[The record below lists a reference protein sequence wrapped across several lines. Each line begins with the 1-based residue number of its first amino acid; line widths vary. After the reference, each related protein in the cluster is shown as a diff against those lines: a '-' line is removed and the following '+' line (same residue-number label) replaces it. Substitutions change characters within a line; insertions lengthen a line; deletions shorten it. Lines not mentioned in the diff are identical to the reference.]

1 MINDTIDRGHLQ
13 VLIDLSEVPIMNSS
27 GLGSLIATMKAV
39 EAASGEIVLMGVNDR
54 LINLLRITKLLNV
67 FKIFDLKDEAL
78 NHLTSWDKFY

>member
-27 GLGSLIATMKAV
+27 GLGPLIAATMKAV

-67 FKIFDLKDEAL
+67 FKIFDLEDEAL
-78 NHLTSWDKFY
+78 NHLTS

>member
-27 GLGSLIATMKAV
+27 GLGPLIAATMKAV
-39 EAASGEIVLMGVNDR
+39 EGASGEIVLMGVNDR

-67 FKIFDLKDEAL
+67 FKIFDL
-78 NHLTSWDKFY
+78 

>member
-1 MINDTIDRGHLQ
+1 
-13 VLIDLSEVPIMNSS
+13 MNSS
-27 GLGSLIATMKAV
+27 GLVSLIATMKAV

-78 NHLTSWDKFY
+78 NHLTS